1 MRNLYY
7 NDTIGKREFLNE
19 LLISTIMLKQWGN
32 KELEGASE
40 KQAVIIDIQ
49 GQFSCYKFVEKL
61 REYYENQ

>member
-32 KELEGASE
+32 REIEGASE
-40 KQAVIIDIQ
+40 K
-49 GQFSCYKFVEKL
+49 
-61 REYYENQ
+61 